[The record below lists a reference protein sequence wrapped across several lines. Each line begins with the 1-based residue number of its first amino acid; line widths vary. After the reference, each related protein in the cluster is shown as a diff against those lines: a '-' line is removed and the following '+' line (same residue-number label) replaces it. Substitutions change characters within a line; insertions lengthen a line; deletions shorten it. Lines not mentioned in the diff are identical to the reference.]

1 MADIDFNRSWR
12 KEKTGRTLSLT
23 NLYLSSYYRFGSA
36 LRVSISYNNLGN
48 VWTFETKSVVDSIF
62 DNHLRQ
68 GGHAQFDITLPL
80 GFSTSTS
87 FGYNKRAGDPL
98 ATQSYSIYMNKYG
111 LLSRGMTAI
120 MQLAAFAGPFE
131 NGYNYSIRVNE
142 NPWGG
147 GMIGLAYGVYLYKV
161 AGTDAPRNNRWLEM
175 SAQTNIGIHNYLS
188 GLVQFGNGDD
198 INGIRIQ
205 AELGYRF

>member
-1 MADIDFNRSWR
+1 
-12 KEKTGRTLSLT
+12 
-23 NLYLSSYYRFGSA
+23 
-36 LRVSISYNNLGN
+36 
-48 VWTFETKSVVDSIF
+48 
-62 DNHLRQ
+62 
-68 GGHAQFDITLPL
+68 
-80 GFSTSTS
+80 
-87 FGYNKRAGDPL
+87 
-98 ATQSYSIYMNKYG
+98 
-111 LLSRGMTAI
+111 MTAI

-205 AELGYRF
+205 AELVIDFNETISNEY